1 MPRRDRPDD
10 PLTAISRFLYRELK
24 WPAEKVLRFELA
36 MRAEHGGKRYY
47 VKRAP
52 LRIVIERDPR
62 GHKTRSW

>member
-36 MRAEHGGKRYY
+36 MRAEFGGKKYY
-47 VKRAP
+47 IRRAP
-52 LRIVIERDPR
+52 PRVVIARDR
-62 GHKTRSW
+62 TGLNAS